1 MKKIIFLVLFFSL
14 SSNAQMSLKDYAEI
28 RFDFDFDKM
37 DKSSFS
43 YIIKKCHAIGGF
55 AEQIGMSGGKNMR
68 LEYGGLMLQT
78 YEVTHPSLTEDEH
91 FELMHK
97 ETKPLYIEYL
107 NYYNRN
113 KKDPDLITSDYAFCK
128 MLSEA

>member
-1 MKKIIFLVLFFSL
+1 LKVISSWHNKFMKKIIFLVLFFSL

-55 AEQIGMSGGKNMR
+55 AEQIGMSGGK
-68 LEYGGLMLQT
+68 
-78 YEVTHPSLTEDEH
+78 
-91 FELMHK
+91 
-97 ETKPLYIEYL
+97 I
-107 NYYNRN
+107 
-113 KKDPDLITSDYAFCK
+113 
-128 MLSEA
+128 